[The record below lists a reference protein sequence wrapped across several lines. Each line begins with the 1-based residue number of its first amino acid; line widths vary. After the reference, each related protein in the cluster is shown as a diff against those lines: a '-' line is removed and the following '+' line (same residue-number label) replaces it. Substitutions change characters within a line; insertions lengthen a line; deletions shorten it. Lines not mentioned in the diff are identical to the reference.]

1 MLPVTLQQAGVWGS
15 GQFVSR
21 AGNASVC
28 LFCCPDEYLVRLIS
42 EWLFKIANSKWRDV
56 IATGDSKPHCY
67 VQAHGRSVHC
77 VRLVT
82 TDSMS
87 VAHRCVT
94 SRHWPFANVDYIHS
108 TSSTVTFMA
117 GYTTEVKCGTNY
129 IEYSGN

>member
-1 MLPVTLQQAGVWGS
+1 MPLSA
-15 GQFVSR
+15 
-21 AGNASVC
+21 
-28 LFCCPDEYLVRLIS
+28 CPAAQGKDEYPLLVRLIS
-42 EWLFKIANSKWRDV
+42 ECLFKIANSKWRDV

-67 VQAHGRSVHC
+67 VQAHGSTVHC
-77 VRLVT
+77 VSLVT

-94 SRHWPFANVDYIHS
+94 SRHWPFANVDYILS
-108 TSSTVTFMA
+108 TSSTLTFMA